1 MTTLDDELAV
11 KTAPARAPKGRKHA
25 PSKKRKGF
33 KAWLRRWW
41 WVFVVVPL
49 VAVIGLLLT
58 LFYVYSQLEL
68 PKTPPPLQ
76 TTYIYDRE
84 GNQIATLHS
93 TVDRTIIPLSDMPLQ
108 LQHAVIAVEDK
119 GFYQHPGIDVTGI
132 FRAAWT
138 DLVSGQIVQGGSTLT
153 QQLVKNVY
161 AGQYSEDPKT
171 GVETYVVPPRT
182 LEQKVRESLLAIKV
196 EREFTKDEILAK
208 YLNTVYFGRGAYGV
222 QAAAQT
228 FFQKDASELSALE
241 SALLAGMVQ
250 SPSFY
255 DPVEHE
261 PEATERRNYVLEQ
274 MASEGYLTAERAAQ
288 LEGRPIKVNPIDVGL
303 NFPGKL
309 GYFLDYTRRDLI
321 STLRRG
327 PGVQRRAA
335 GHDHARSADAALCR
349 GGGRQPAAHARRSR
363 GGGRRDRSPQ
373 RRRPRDVRGE
383 ELRGLE
389 GEPRDR
395 RRRFGAAGG
404 LGVQAVHARD
414 RDRAGLLV
422 ELALERAGLDHDP
435 GPRLLHGRRA
445 LAALERGRRGER
457 RLHAA
462 AGDGVLRE
470 HRLRAGRVAP

>member
-1 MTTLDDELAV
+1 M
-11 KTAPARAPKGRKHA
+11 
-25 PSKKRKGF
+25 
-33 KAWLRRWW
+33 
-41 WVFVVVPL
+41 
-49 VAVIGLLLT
+49 
-58 LFYVYSQLEL
+58 
-68 PKTPPPLQ
+68 
-76 TTYIYDRE
+76 
-84 GNQIATLHS
+84 
-93 TVDRTIIPLSDMPLQ
+93 
-108 LQHAVIAVEDK
+108 
-119 GFYQHPGIDVTGI
+119 
-132 FRAAWT
+132 
-138 DLVSGQIVQGGSTLT
+138 
-153 QQLVKNVY
+153 
-161 AGQYSEDPKT
+161 
-171 GVETYVVPPRT
+171 VPPRT
-182 LEQKVRESLLAIKV
+182 LGQKVRESLLAIKV

-288 LEGRPIKVNPIDVGL
+288 LEGRPIKVDPIEVGL

-321 STLRRG
+321 STVRRG
-327 PGVQRRAA
+327 PGVRRRAA
-335 GHDHARSADAALCR
+335 GHDHARSADAALRR
-349 GGGRQPAAHARRSR
+349 GGRRQPAAHARRSR
-363 GGGRRDRSPQ
+363 GGGRRDRPPQ

-404 LGVQAVHARD
+404 VGVQAVHARH
-414 RDRAGLLV
+414 RDGAGLLA
-422 ELALERAGLDHDP
+422 ERRAGTARPRSRSRTPRATRTAPP
-435 GPRLLHGRRA
+435 GSSRTRPTRRA
-445 LAALERGRRGER
+445 ATSRCCRRR
-457 RLHAA
+457 RS
-462 AGDGVLRE
+462 
-470 HRLRAGRVAP
+470 P